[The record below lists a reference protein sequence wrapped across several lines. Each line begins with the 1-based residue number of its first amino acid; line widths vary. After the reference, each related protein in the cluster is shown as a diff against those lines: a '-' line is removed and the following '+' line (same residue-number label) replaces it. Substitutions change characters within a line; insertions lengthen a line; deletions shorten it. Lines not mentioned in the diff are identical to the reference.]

1 MGILILIVPDNQLR
15 LRQEKTYNLRS
26 AGRGERF
33 AVSPLVFPYAPCVL
47 PLKGN
52 KVLVRQFIG
61 IIASFTPIA
70 AVAAPPVPD
79 VRDGAAAVVWS
90 NAYQSAGEDW
100 INDIVALRDGE
111 FLAIGFLNRVD
122 GETASDWRAL
132 ASRFAAGGSIRWTKE
147 YGAGGAIDAFWAVR
161 EGADGALIF
170 GGLTT
175 RIGPGGINAYV
186 AVTAGDGETAKEN
199 GYGTSGYDRI
209 TGLAPAADGYIGAGH
224 AEGLDGRDTLLIGL
238 DANGV
243 EIWRRVFAEKG
254 SNGALYIEPAGDG
267 NFIVAGGTSPEGM
280 ADILVVK
287 VDSGGKEIWRRTIG
301 ASATDDINHGLAVLR
316 DGRIAL
322 AGYTNS
328 WGAGE
333 HDLLLA
339 LLDANGE
346 TLSIETIGGAG
357 DEHARSLKEDRDG
370 RLWIVGHTASAGG
383 DQEGIVARADRNGRF
398 EDGILLLGGAGEDV
412 VSALHPL
419 GADDILIGGY
429 GGEAASDAYVARLS
443 DIKLRAHPAF
453 KVRRVKGP

>member
-1 MGILILIVPDNQLR
+1 M
-15 LRQEKTYNLRS
+15 
-26 AGRGERF
+26 
-33 AVSPLVFPYAPCVL
+33 
-47 PLKGN
+47 
-52 KVLVRQFIG
+52 RQFIG
-61 IIASFTPIA
+61 IIASFMPIA

-79 VRDGAAAVVWS
+79 VRDAAAVVIWS
-90 NAYQSAGEDW
+90 NAYRSAGEDW
-100 INDIVALRDGE
+100 INDIIALRDGD

-122 GETASDWRAL
+122 GEAASDWRAL
-132 ASRFAAGGSIRWTKE
+132 ASRFAVDGSIRWTRE
-147 YGAGGAIDAFWAVR
+147 YGAGGAVDAFWAAR
-161 EGADGALIF
+161 ERADGTLVL

-175 RIGPGGINAYV
+175 RVGPDGINAYV
-186 AVTAGDGETAKEN
+186 AATTGGGETVREN

-209 TGLAPAADGYIGAGH
+209 TGLAPTADGHIGAGH
-224 AEGLDGRDTLLIGL
+224 AEGFDGRDVFLIGL

-254 SNGALYIEPAGDG
+254 SNGALYVEPAGDG

-280 ADILVVK
+280 ADILVMK
-287 VDSGGKEIWRRTIG
+287 VDAGGKEIWRRTIG
-301 ASATDDINHGLAVLR
+301 APATDDINHGLAVLR

-339 LLDANGE
+339 LLNANGE

-357 DEHARSLKEDRDG
+357 DERARSLKADGEG

-383 DQEGIVARADRNGRF
+383 DQEGIVVRADRNGRF
-398 EDGILLLGGAGEDV
+398 EDGILLFGGAGEDV

-429 GGEAASDAYVARLS
+429 SGEAASDAYVARLS
-443 DIKLRAHPAF
+443 DIKLRAHSAF
-453 KVRRVKGP
+453 TVRRVKRP